1 MAKTLSVTC
10 PCCNKILEVDSF
22 TGEVLSTREKKK
34 FASLEDFMEKEKER
48 PKELESMFEAAK
60 EKEKHRKEMLE
71 EKFEAMKSR
80 TDLKDPPPTIQWD

>member
-1 MAKTLSVTC
+1 MATK
-10 PCCNKILEVDSF
+10 
-22 TGEVLSTREKKK
+22 
-34 FASLEDFMEKEKER
+34 
-48 PKELESMFEAAK
+48 AAK

>member
-1 MAKTLSVTC
+1 
-10 PCCNKILEVDSF
+10 
-22 TGEVLSTREKKK
+22 
-34 FASLEDFMEKEKER
+34 MEKEKQR